1 MGKQITFINARL
13 IDPRVE
19 MEKSGTL
26 TINNGLIEKKDE
38 GIKGKVIDCKG
49 MCLAPGIVDIGVKV
63 CEPGEKHKESFRSAS
78 SAAAAGGVTSLVT
91 RPDTKPSIDNP
102 ELLEFFKNRG
112 KEASKVRIF
121 PTASLT
127 KRNNGKKMTEIGF
140 LHEGGAVAFTDGF
153 NSIPNT
159 KIFHQILK
167 YASDFNT
174 LIIGHPQDYF
184 LTKNTKVTRFIEKP
198 KEAKAK
204 QIISKK
210 GYWNSGM
217 FYLRKD
223 SIINNF
229 KKYQPNI
236 YRNCNKAVTKAKY
249 KSNVY
254 YLNKQAF
261 TKATAKS
268 FDYAILEKT
277 KDINAIK
284 LDIPWSDLGSWKEI
298 CKMYGRNKRHY
309 FKKKN
314 VFHRPWGSYV
324 NLFNGKEFLIKELYV
339 KPKGILS
346 LQKHHHRAEHWV
358 VTHGKPKITL
368 NKKYFTMKPDET
380 IFIPL
385 GAIHRIENPYKK
397 PVKIIEAQVGSILK
411 ETDIVRYQDIYGRI
425 K

>member
-1 MGKQITFINARL
+1 MKIRPVILCGGAGTRLWPKKSKHQAKQFIDFGGWTLINKTFDRIKSNVFDYPIISTNSKYLREVKKALKRSRIRKYKIVLEPAKKNTAPAILASAL
-13 IDPRVE
+13 IKEIP
-19 MEKSGTL
+19 
-26 TINNGLIEKKDE
+26 NNQPLMYFTADHLIEKPNKLISAINKNKSNLDE
-38 GIKGKVIDCKG
+38 KNVFIFGIK
-49 MCLAPGIVDIGVKV
+49 PTN
-63 CEPGEKHKESFRSAS
+63 PS
-78 SAAAAGGVTSLVT
+78 SEYG
-91 RPDTKPSIDNP
+91 
-102 ELLEFFKNRG
+102 
-112 KEASKVRIF
+112 
-121 PTASLT
+121 
-127 KRNNGKKMTEIGF
+127 
-140 LHEGGAVAFTDGF
+140 
-153 NSIPNT
+153 
-159 KIFHQILK
+159 
-167 YASDFNT
+167 
-174 LIIGHPQDYF
+174 YF
-184 LTKNTKVTRFIEKP
+184 LTKNIKNINKVTRFIEKP
-198 KEAKAK
+198 KQAKAK
-204 QIISKK
+204 LVIKQK

-217 FYLRKD
+217 FFLRKD

-229 KKYQPNI
+229 KRYQPNI
-236 YRNCNKAVTKAKY
+236 FRNCNKAVTKAKY

-309 FKKKN
+309 YKKKN

-411 ETDIVRYQDIYGRI
+411 ETDIVRYQDVYGRV